1 MMPYG
6 AYPMTRRDREAAR
19 LYREMVAA
27 VRAWCHVVHPL
38 ADRLTLVSEDTAG
51 FGETLAAF
59 HAGAN
64 EWSEGDRLAMKGR
77 N

>member
-1 MMPYG
+1 
-6 AYPMTRRDREAAR
+6 MTRRDREAAR
-19 LYREMVAA
+19 RYREMVSA
-27 VRAWCHVVHPL
+27 VRAWVQLTHPN

-64 EWSEGDRLAMKGR
+64 EWCEGDRLAAG
-77 N
+77 